1 MDAHLNQDFPQNL
14 PIVLASRSPRRQEL
28 LRQMGIEQFTAV
40 SPDADESYPDG
51 LTPQETVCLIS
62 RKKAEAAAAIVDPD
76 ALVITADTM
85 VFVGNDRLGKPR
97 DEADALRMLRELS
110 GRRHEVCTGVTVR
123 RGEKSETFAVTTGV
137 FFRKLTDEQL
147 LSYIA
152 TGEPMDKAGSYGI
165 QGRGAVLVERIDGD
179 YFNVVGL
186 PVCALSEC
194 LRGFGVR
201 VL

>member
-1 MDAHLNQDFPQNL
+1 MNAHLNQNFPQGF
-14 PIVLASRSPRRQEL
+14 PIVLASQSPRRQEL
-28 LRQMGIEQFTAV
+28 LRQMGVEEFTTI

-62 RKKAEAAAAIVDPD
+62 RKKADAAAAMIDPD

-85 VFVGNDRLGKPR
+85 VFVGGDRLGKPR

-123 RGEKSETFAVTTGV
+123 RGGKSETFAVTTGV
-137 FFRKLTDEQL
+137 YFRALTDDEIRA
-147 LSYIA
+147 YIA
-152 TGEPMDKAGSYGI
+152 TGEPMDKAGAYGI

-186 PVCALSEC
+186 PVCALAEC
-194 LRGFGVR
+194 LRRFGVD

>member
-1 MDAHLNQDFPQNL
+1 MSCQIDQKI
-14 PIVLASRSPRRQEL
+14 PIVLASQSPRRQEL
-28 LRQMGIEQFTAV
+28 LRQMGVERFASV

-51 LTPQETVCLIS
+51 LTPQETVCLIA
-62 RKKAEAAAAIVDPD
+62 RKKADAAAALTAPD

-85 VFVGNDRLGKPR
+85 VFIGGDRLGKPR
-97 DEADALRMLRELS
+97 DERDALRMLRELS
-110 GRRHEVCTGVTVR
+110 GRRHEVCTGVSVR
-123 RGEKSETFAVTTGV
+123 LGERSETFAVTTGV
-137 FFRKLTDEQL
+137 TFRALTDAEL
-147 LSYIA
+147 LAYIA
-152 TGEPMDKAGSYGI
+152 TGEPMDKAGAYGI

-194 LRGFGVR
+194 LARFGVR

>member
-1 MDAHLNQDFPQNL
+1 MNVQSDRNF
-14 PIVLASRSPRRQEL
+14 PIVLASQSPRRQEL
-28 LRQMGIEQFTAV
+28 LRQMGIAQFTAI

-51 LTPQETVCLIS
+51 LTPQQTVCLIS
-62 RKKAEAAAAIVDPD
+62 RKKADAAVAMIDPG

-85 VFVGNDRLGKPR
+85 VFVGGDRLGKPR

-123 RGEKSETFAVTTGV
+123 RGAESETFAVTTGV

-152 TGEPMDKAGSYGI
+152 TGEPMDKAGAYGI

-194 LRGFGVR
+194 LSRFGVN